1 MSKAKQL
8 EDARQAAVKASPA
21 RDRLMKLFDADTF
34 TELDALAKAGGEGVG
49 VITGYGCVDGNPVY
63 AFSQDTTVMGAPV
76 GRIHANKIK
85 KVYELAQKTGA
96 PVVGIY
102 DSNGAKLDEG
112 NDALS
117 AYGEILACANN
128 ISGVVPQ
135 VALVLGVCA
144 GTSAMMAA
152 GADFVVMSEQAEFFM
167 TPPFVAKAKGE
178 DIGDAGTAA
187 AAARAGV
194 AHIVEENEEKAIES
208 ARRLLC
214 MLPSNNLSSVPS
226 FDFTAQDGAA
236 LAAAGEDIASADS
249 KMIVNT
255 VFDLDSTLELQ
266 KEFASNVYAGL
277 GTLAGFTV
285 GFVSVTGNLCAG
297 GCAKAA
303 RLMSVCD
310 AFQIPVVTF
319 VNTEGFEQSAK
330 AELSGAVREM
340 AKLAHVYAE
349 ATTPKISLITGAAYG
364 AAYIALAGKG
374 ANADI
379 ALAWP
384 GAVISGMHP
393 EAAVALLHGEEI
405 TAEKSREQVVAE
417 YKATTASAFT
427 AAADGVVEDVVD
439 PAGTRAAL
447 IASLEMLAGKRVTRL
462 PKKHSNMPL

>member
-8 EDARQAAVKASPA
+8 EDARQAATKATPA

-34 TELDALAKAGGEGVG
+34 TELDALAKVGGEGAG

-76 GRIHANKIK
+76 GRIHAGKIK

-112 NDALS
+112 NDALA

-135 VALVLGVCA
+135 IALVLGVCA

-152 GADFVVMSEQAEFFM
+152 GADFVVMSENAEFFM

-178 DIGDAGTAA
+178 EIGDAGTAA

-194 AHIVEENEEKAIES
+194 AHLVEEDEAKAIES
-208 ARRLLC
+208 TRRLLG
-214 MLPSNNLSSVPS
+214 MLPSNNLSSVPH
-226 FDFTAQDGAA
+226 FDFSAPDGAV
-236 LAAAGEDIASADS
+236 LAAAGENIAAADQ
-249 KMIVNT
+249 KAVVNA
-255 VFDLDSTLELQ
+255 VFDADSTLELQ
-266 KEFASNVYAGL
+266 KKFASNVYAGL

-285 GFVSVTGNLCAG
+285 GFVSVTGDLCAG

-310 AFQIPVVTF
+310 AFQLPVVTF
-319 VNTEGFEQSAK
+319 VNCEGFKQSAK

-349 ATTPKISLITGAAYG
+349 ATTPKVSVITGAAYG

-384 GAVISGMHP
+384 GAVISGMQP
-393 EAAVALLHGEEI
+393 EAAVALLHGKEI

-417 YKATTASAFT
+417 YKDTTASAFT
-427 AAADGVVEDVVD
+427 AAADGIVEDVIA
-439 PAGTRAAL
+439 PADTRAAL